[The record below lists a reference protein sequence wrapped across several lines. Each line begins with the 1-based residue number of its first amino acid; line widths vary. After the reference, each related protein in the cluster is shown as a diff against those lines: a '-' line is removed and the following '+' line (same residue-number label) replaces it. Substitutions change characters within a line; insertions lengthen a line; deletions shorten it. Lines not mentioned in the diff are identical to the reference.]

1 MAYYCHNN
9 PLKGIFTMRSNL
21 TLRYSLHQF
30 AYWAASAGII
40 SFATTFLLEKGFPS
54 SRVGLLMACASLLS
68 GVTQPNLASVAD
80 RSERC
85 ILSPLIVALTAAC
98 TLCFSLLL
106 LDGLP
111 SGVFALLYLCG
122 VWSFDSM
129 MPLLNALHIHYSSQG
144 YRINYGLA
152 RGVGSLSYSL
162 SALALGH
169 IIESLGP
176 NWMVRSILLLL
187 PLCILITLSYPQGGR
202 NIPEARESHPQP
214 VEVSS
219 LFSFFLRYRWYC
231 LSLIGVL
238 LLAMFHS
245 MTENYLIAIMGRLGG
260 DSRHVGVALFVAT
273 VTEAAVLVF
282 FDRIRRRISDHWLLR
297 YAAFSFLLKSV
308 LMLIA
313 PSIPFL
319 YAVQLLQMTSYAFLS
334 PVQVYY
340 ASEKVAPAD
349 MVKGQAFIT
358 ASYTLGCAMGNLV
371 GGVLME
377 SFGVVAILVAGVVIA
392 ALGTIVLLLTV
403 DRQDTY
409 RLTHS

>member
-1 MAYYCHNN
+1 M
-9 PLKGIFTMRSNL
+9 KSNL

-68 GVTQPNLASVAD
+68 GVTQPNLAAVAD
-80 RSERC
+80 RAKKC
-85 ILSPLIVALTAAC
+85 TLSPLIIALTAIC
-98 TLCFSLLL
+98 TLCFALLL
-106 LDGLP
+106 LEGLP
-111 SGVFALLYLCG
+111 AGVFALLYLCG

-129 MPLLNALHIHYSSQG
+129 IPLLNSLHVHYTGQG
-144 YRINYGLA
+144 YRINYGLSRA
-152 RGVGSLSYSL
+152 VGSLSYSL
-162 SALALGH
+162 SALALGYV
-169 IIESLGP
+169 IQSLGP
-176 NWMVRSILLLL
+176 NWMVRAILLLL
-187 PLCILITLSYPQGGR
+187 PICMLITLSYPKAGKTT
-202 NIPEARESHPQP
+202 PEGQTQVLNSGD
-214 VEVSS
+214 VSS
-219 LFSFFLRYRWYC
+219 LGEFFCRYRWYC
-231 LSLIGVL
+231 ISLLGVL
-238 LLAMFHS
+238 LLAMFHA

-273 VTEAAVLVF
+273 VTESIVLVF
-282 FDRIRRRISDHWLLR
+282 FDQIRRRISDHWLLR

-308 LMLIA
+308 LLLIA
-313 PSIPFL
+313 PSIPFI
-319 YAVQLLQMTSYAFLS
+319 YAVQLLQMTSYTFLS

-358 ASYTLGCAMGNLV
+358 ASYTLGCAMGNLT

-377 SFGVVAILVAGVVIA
+377 HFGVVAILIAGVIIA

-403 DRQDTY
+403 DRQDAY
-409 RLTHS
+409 RLAHP

>member
-1 MAYYCHNN
+1 M
-9 PLKGIFTMRSNL
+9 KRNL
-21 TLRYSLHQF
+21 TIRYSLHQF

-68 GVTQPNLASVAD
+68 GITQPNLAAVAD
-80 RSERC
+80 RAKKC
-85 ILSPLIVALTAAC
+85 ILSPLIIALTGIC
-98 TLCFSLLL
+98 TLCFALLL

-122 VWSFDSM
+122 VWSFDAM
-129 MPLLNALHIHYSSQG
+129 IPLLNALHIHYTGQG
-144 YRINYGLA
+144 YHINYGLA

-162 SALALGH
+162 SALALGYV
-169 IIESLGP
+169 IQSLGP
-176 NWMVRSILLLL
+176 NWMIRAILLLL
-187 PLCILITLSYPQGGR
+187 PLCILITLSYPRGGR
-202 NIPEARESHPQP
+202 NTTEAHEHHLSQE
-214 VEVSS
+214 EVSS
-219 LFSFFLRYRWYC
+219 LIGFFLRYRWYC
-231 LSLIGVL
+231 LSLVGVL
-238 LLAMFHS
+238 LLAMFHA

-273 VTEAAVLVF
+273 VTEAGVLVF
-282 FDRIRRRISDHWLLR
+282 FDQIRRKISDHWLLR

-308 LMLIA
+308 LLLIA

-358 ASYTLGCAMGNLV
+358 ASYTLGCASGNLV
-371 GGVLME
+371 GGLLME
-377 SFGVVAILVAGVVIA
+377 HFGVISILIAGVIIA

-403 DRQDTY
+403 DRQDAY
-409 RLTHS
+409 RLAHP

>member
-1 MAYYCHNN
+1 M
-9 PLKGIFTMRSNL
+9 KSNL
-21 TLRYSLHQF
+21 TFRYSLHQF

-68 GVTQPNLASVAD
+68 GVTQPTLAAVAD
-80 RSERC
+80 RAKRC
-85 ILSPLIVALTAAC
+85 ILSPLIIALTSICA
-98 TLCFSLLL
+98 LCFALLL

-111 SGVFALLYLCG
+111 AGVFALLYLCG
-122 VWSFDSM
+122 VWSFDAM
-129 MPLLNALHIHYSSQG
+129 IPLLNSLHVHYTGQG
-144 YRINYGLA
+144 YRINYGLSRA
-152 RGVGSLSYSL
+152 VGSLSYSL
-162 SALALGH
+162 SALALGYV
-169 IIESLGP
+169 IQSLGP
-176 NWMVRSILLLL
+176 NWMVRAILLLL
-187 PLCILITLSYPQGGR
+187 PICILITLSYPKGR
-202 NIPEARESHPQP
+202 NKAIDEPARPSRSE
-214 VEVSS
+214 EVSS
-219 LFSFFLRYRWYC
+219 LGEFFCRYRWYC
-231 LSLIGVL
+231 ISLLGVL
-238 LLAMFHS
+238 LLAMFHA

-273 VTEAAVLVF
+273 VTESGVLVF
-282 FDRIRRRISDHWLLR
+282 FDQIRRRISDHWLLR

-308 LMLIA
+308 LLLIA
-313 PSIPFL
+313 PSIPFI
-319 YAVQLLQMTSYAFLS
+319 YAVQLLQMTSYTFLS

-358 ASYTLGCAMGNLV
+358 ASYTLGCAMGNLT

-392 ALGTIVLLLTV
+392 ALGTVVLLLTV

-409 RLTHS
+409 RLTHP

>member
-1 MAYYCHNN
+1 M
-9 PLKGIFTMRSNL
+9 KSNL
-21 TLRYSLHQF
+21 TFRYSLHQF

-68 GVTQPNLASVAD
+68 GVTQPTLAAAAD
-80 RSERC
+80 RAKRC
-85 ILSPLIVALTAAC
+85 ILSPLIVALTSICA
-98 TLCFSLLL
+98 LCFALLL

-111 SGVFALLYLCG
+111 AGVFALLYLCG
-122 VWSFDSM
+122 VWSFDAM
-129 MPLLNALHIHYSSQG
+129 IPLLNSLHVHYTGQG
-144 YRINYGLA
+144 YRINYGLSRA
-152 RGVGSLSYSL
+152 VGSLSYSL
-162 SALALGH
+162 SALALGYV
-169 IIESLGP
+169 IQSLGP
-176 NWMVRSILLLL
+176 NWMVRAILLLL
-187 PLCILITLSYPQGGR
+187 PICILITLSYPKGR
-202 NIPEARESHPQP
+202 NKAIDEPARPSRSE
-214 VEVSS
+214 EVSS
-219 LFSFFLRYRWYC
+219 LGEFFCRYRWYC
-231 LSLIGVL
+231 ISLLGVL
-238 LLAMFHS
+238 LLAMFHA

-273 VTEAAVLVF
+273 VTESGVLVF
-282 FDRIRRRISDHWLLR
+282 FDQIRRRISDHWLLR

-308 LMLIA
+308 LLLIA
-313 PSIPFL
+313 PSIPFI
-319 YAVQLLQMTSYAFLS
+319 YAVQLLQMTSYTFLS

-358 ASYTLGCAMGNLV
+358 ASYTLGCAMGNLT

-392 ALGTIVLLLTV
+392 ALGTVVLLLTV

-409 RLTHS
+409 RLTHP

>member
-1 MAYYCHNN
+1 M
-9 PLKGIFTMRSNL
+9 KSNL
-21 TLRYSLHQF
+21 TFRYSLHQF

-68 GVTQPNLASVAD
+68 GVTQPTLAAVAD
-80 RSERC
+80 RAKRC
-85 ILSPLIVALTAAC
+85 ILSPLIIALTSICA
-98 TLCFSLLL
+98 LCFALLL

-111 SGVFALLYLCG
+111 AGAFALLYLCG
-122 VWSFDSM
+122 VWSFDAM
-129 MPLLNALHIHYSSQG
+129 IPLLNSLHVHYTGQG
-144 YRINYGLA
+144 YRINYGLSRA
-152 RGVGSLSYSL
+152 VGSLSYSL
-162 SALALGH
+162 SALALGYV
-169 IIESLGP
+169 IQSLGP
-176 NWMVRSILLLL
+176 NWMVRAILLLL
-187 PLCILITLSYPQGGR
+187 PICILITLSYPKGR
-202 NIPEARESHPQP
+202 NKAIDEPARPSRSE
-214 VEVSS
+214 EVSS
-219 LFSFFLRYRWYC
+219 LGEFFCRYRWYC
-231 LSLIGVL
+231 ISLLGVL
-238 LLAMFHS
+238 LLAMFHA

-273 VTEAAVLVF
+273 VTESGVLVF
-282 FDRIRRRISDHWLLR
+282 FDQIRRRISDHWLLR

-308 LMLIA
+308 LLLIA
-313 PSIPFL
+313 PSIPFI
-319 YAVQLLQMTSYAFLS
+319 YAVQLLQMTSYTFLS

-358 ASYTLGCAMGNLV
+358 ASYTLGCAMGNLT

-392 ALGTIVLLLTV
+392 ALGTVVLLLTV

-409 RLTHS
+409 RLTHP

>member
-1 MAYYCHNN
+1 M
-9 PLKGIFTMRSNL
+9 KSNL
-21 TLRYSLHQF
+21 TFRYSLHQF

-68 GVTQPNLASVAD
+68 GVTQPTLAAVAD
-80 RSERC
+80 RAKRC
-85 ILSPLIVALTAAC
+85 ILSPLIVALTSICA
-98 TLCFSLLL
+98 LCFALLL

-111 SGVFALLYLCG
+111 AGVFALLYLCG
-122 VWSFDSM
+122 VWSFDAM
-129 MPLLNALHIHYSSQG
+129 IPLLNSLHVHYTGQG
-144 YRINYGLA
+144 YRINYGLSRA
-152 RGVGSLSYSL
+152 VGSLSYSL
-162 SALALGH
+162 SALALGYV
-169 IIESLGP
+169 IQSLGP
-176 NWMVRSILLLL
+176 NWMVRAILLLL
-187 PLCILITLSYPQGGR
+187 PICIIITLSYPKGG
-202 NIPEARESHPQP
+202 NNTTDETARISRSED
-214 VEVSS
+214 VSS
-219 LFSFFLRYRWYC
+219 LGEFFRRYRWYC
-231 LSLIGVL
+231 ISLLGVL
-238 LLAMFHS
+238 LLAMFHA

-273 VTEAAVLVF
+273 VTESGVLVF
-282 FDRIRRRISDHWLLR
+282 FDQIRRRISDHWLLR

-308 LMLIA
+308 LLLIA
-313 PSIPFL
+313 PSIPFI
-319 YAVQLLQMTSYAFLS
+319 YAVQLLQMTSYTFLS

-358 ASYTLGCAMGNLV
+358 ASYTLGCAMGNLT

-392 ALGTIVLLLTV
+392 ALGTVVLLLTV

-409 RLTHS
+409 RLTHP

>member
-1 MAYYCHNN
+1 M
-9 PLKGIFTMRSNL
+9 KSNL
-21 TLRYSLHQF
+21 TFRYSLHQF

-68 GVTQPNLASVAD
+68 GVTQPTLAAAAD
-80 RSERC
+80 RAKRC
-85 ILSPLIVALTAAC
+85 ILSPLIVALTSICA
-98 TLCFSLLL
+98 LCFALLL

-111 SGVFALLYLCG
+111 AGVFALLYLCG
-122 VWSFDSM
+122 VWSFDAM
-129 MPLLNALHIHYSSQG
+129 IPLLNSLHVHYTGQG
-144 YRINYGLA
+144 YRINYGLSRA
-152 RGVGSLSYSL
+152 VGSLSYSL
-162 SALALGH
+162 SALALGYV
-169 IIESLGP
+169 IQSLGP
-176 NWMVRSILLLL
+176 NWMVRAILLLL
-187 PLCILITLSYPQGGR
+187 PICILITLSYPKGGSNSTDETAHLSR
-202 NIPEARESHPQP
+202 SED
-214 VEVSS
+214 VSS
-219 LFSFFLRYRWYC
+219 LGEFSRRYRWYC
-231 LSLIGVL
+231 ISLLGVL
-238 LLAMFHS
+238 LLAMFHA

-273 VTEAAVLVF
+273 VTESGVLVF
-282 FDRIRRRISDHWLLR
+282 FDQIRRRISDHWLLR

-308 LMLIA
+308 LLLIA
-313 PSIPFL
+313 PSIPFI
-319 YAVQLLQMTSYAFLS
+319 YAVQLLQMTSYTFLS

-358 ASYTLGCAMGNLV
+358 ASYTLGCAMGNLT

-392 ALGTIVLLLTV
+392 ALGTVVLLLTV

-409 RLTHS
+409 RLTHP